1 MENLKMNSDVQ
12 SKPLKYRSN
21 DHNPLTGQS
30 NNESSNSCSWR
41 SSSKRKGPG
50 AGG

>member
-1 MENLKMNSDVQ
+1 MELLKSIRNE
-12 SKPLKYRSN
+12 KENRLKYRSN

-30 NNESSNSCSWR
+30 NRGESDSCSWK
-41 SSSKRKGPG
+41 SSSKRKP

>member
-1 MENLKMNSDVQ
+1 MEALKMNSTEEKA
-12 SKPLKYRSN
+12 KPMKYRSN

-30 NNESSNSCSWR
+30 TSGSSNSCSWKP
-41 SSSKRKGPG
+41 SSKRKG